1 MSSGNWDLEQFYK
14 HLENNFGED
23 KISKAI
29 EWMDELVVKMLL
41 LLEPSL
47 VTYFSGL
54 TAGGGKQ
61 ILRYICNLIN
71 KVEFFTFC
79 VGFILQC
86 SSPHNDM

>member
-1 MSSGNWDLEQFYK
+1 MSSDKWILEQFLK
-14 HLENNFGED
+14 HLENNFGEE
-23 KISKAI
+23 KAGEAI

-54 TAGGGKQ
+54 TASEGKQ

-71 KVEFFTFC
+71 KVDFFSLGLCT
-79 VGFILQC
+79 VAVHITRAVIK
-86 SSPHNDM
+86 